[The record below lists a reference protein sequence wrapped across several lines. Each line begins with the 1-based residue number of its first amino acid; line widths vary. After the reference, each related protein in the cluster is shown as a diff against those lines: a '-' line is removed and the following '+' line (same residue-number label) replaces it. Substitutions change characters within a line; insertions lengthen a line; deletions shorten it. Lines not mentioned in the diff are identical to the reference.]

1 MLASN
6 IPTAANII
14 AYANIV
20 RERSILRQ
28 LMNIGQTIADS
39 AFNTNGRPSS
49 ELLDIAEQKIYQIAK
64 TGQTT
69 TFVDTSDLLS
79 RLTDRMDHLSNNPSE
94 ISGLDTGFTELN
106 KLTHGLQKSDLII
119 MAGIPGTGKTSFAMN
134 LATFKN
140 IEPGDFS

>member
-1 MLASN
+1 
-6 IPTAANII
+6 
-14 AYANIV
+14 
-20 RERSILRQ
+20 
-28 LMNIGQTIADS
+28 MNIGQTIAAS
-39 AFNTNGRPSS
+39 AFNPNGYTSS